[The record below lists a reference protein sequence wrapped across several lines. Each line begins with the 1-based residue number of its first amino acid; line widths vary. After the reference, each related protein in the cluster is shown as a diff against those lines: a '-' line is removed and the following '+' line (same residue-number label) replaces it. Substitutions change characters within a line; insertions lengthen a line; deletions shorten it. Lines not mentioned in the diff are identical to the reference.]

1 MNNKYLRL
9 LRFKFR
15 KHFNGIYLR
24 GFKGASLYDVLCFF
38 VRHLSEGAIGVRASS
53 IAFHF
58 FLALFPGLI
67 FLFSLIPFIQV
78 DGFQSTLL
86 AALKST
92 IPDRGYDLIA
102 ETVRDIILT
111 QRGSIVSLG
120 FFMMFYFSTNGVVAM
135 FTAFN
140 ATAHSIEKRS
150 WLKKRL
156 IASLLVLVNSI
167 VLAVAIILIIW
178 GKKLVNMIGAAMT
191 LDNDLVFVGL
201 WLLRWGVIIIFL
213 YSMFSLSYYFA
224 PAKQDK
230 WEFTSPGS
238 MVSTLLS
245 MLAIGGFSFYINN
258 FSRYNKLYG
267 SIGAVIVIMLWFYI
281 QSYILLLGFEL
292 NTSIKQ
298 IDKQNQQCNEEPE
311 HS

>member
-9 LRFKFR
+9 LRLKFR
-15 KHFNGIYLR
+15 KRFGRIYLR
-24 GFKGASLYDVLCFF
+24 GFKGASLYDVLLFF
-38 VRHLSEGAIGVRASS
+38 VKHLSEGAIGVRASS

-67 FLFSLIPFIQV
+67 FLFSLIPFIPV

-86 AALKST
+86 AALKSAM
-92 IPDRGYDLIA
+92 PDRGYELITDA
-102 ETVRDIILT
+102 LSDIILT
-111 QRGSIVSLG
+111 QRGSVLSIGL
-120 FFMMFYFSTNGVVAM
+120 FMMFYFSTNGAVAM

-156 IASLLVLVNSI
+156 TASLLVLVNSI
-167 VLAVAIILIIW
+167 ILAVAIILIIW
-178 GKKLVNMIGAAMT
+178 GKKLVNMIGEAIM
-191 LDNDLVFVGL
+191 LDSGLIFIGL
-201 WLLRWGVIIIFL
+201 WLLRWIVIILFL
-213 YSMFSLSYYFA
+213 YTMFSLSYYLA
-224 PAKQDK
+224 PAKQDR
-230 WEFTSPGS
+230 WEFTSPGT
-238 MVSTLLS
+238 MVATLLS
-245 MLAIGGFSFYINN
+245 MMVIGGFSFYINN

-267 SIGAVIVIMLWFYI
+267 SIGAVIIIMLWFYI

-298 IDKQNQQCNEEPE
+298 IDEQSNQDEVEGV
-311 HS
+311 